1 MQKSFHVGQ
10 VIDTSLLPMCHKLYP
25 SSNYKRGDLLV
36 VISIE
41 QKTFAISLEVMTP
54 FGIKKVLAYNESV
67 AL

>member
-10 VIDTSLLPMCHKLYP
+10 VIDTSIPAVDHKFYP

-36 VISIE
+36 V
-41 QKTFAISLEVMTP
+41 ISLEVMTP